1 MTRSRRPLPRH
12 YLKLTVVPFLWA
24 GALIAGRV
32 AAPALSP
39 YTTAFVRFVL
49 ASCVLLP
56 ALYLREGRFPRPSG
70 RQLLLFLLLS
80 LSGVV
85 FFNFFLFSGLRTVTA
100 GRSAVILAFTPAAVA
115 ISASL
120 FLGERVTGRM
130 IIGLALAFAGAVY
143 TITEGNPAAAWRGGI
158 APGDFF
164 IIGCVICWAIYS
176 LIGRVAMHS
185 FSPLAALAYISALGA
200 LLLLPLALRQG
211 ELIMLAELPVQ
222 VWGAITYLGL
232 GAAGLAHLWY
242 YEGIRTVGNSRA
254 AVFMNFEPAA
264 AILLGLVILGE
275 PVSLPVAAGAV
286 LVMGGVILTTSRRR
300 RPEGYPESP

>member
-1 MTRSRRPLPRH
+1 
-12 YLKLTVVPFLWA
+12 
-24 GALIAGRV
+24 
-32 AAPALSP
+32 
-39 YTTAFVRFVL
+39 
-49 ASCVLLP
+49 
-56 ALYLREGRFPRPSG
+56 
-70 RQLLLFLLLS
+70 
-80 LSGVV
+80 
-85 FFNFFLFSGLRTVTA
+85 
-100 GRSAVILAFTPAAVA
+100 
-115 ISASL
+115 
-120 FLGERVTGRM
+120 
-130 IIGLALAFAGAVY
+130 
-143 TITEGNPAAAWRGGI
+143 
-158 APGDFF
+158 
-164 IIGCVICWAIYS
+164 
-176 LIGRVAMHS
+176 MHS